1 MKTIVITGSTRGIG
15 LGLARE
21 FLKRG
26 CNVMLSGRNKATLD
40 KEIEILGREFGA
52 DKVYGT
58 TCDVG
63 VYESVQ
69 ALWDAAA
76 AKFGA
81 IDIWIN
87 NAGVNTPSM
96 PLWELPARDI
106 AAVVSTNLTGT
117 LYGCKVALEAMRRQ
131 GFGQIYTVEGH
142 GSDDRKAA
150 GLAPYGAT
158 KRAVRY
164 LTQSLQLDAKGTPIQ
179 IGTISP
185 GIVLTDLILN
195 QLRCAPKDKREKNI
209 RIFNILA
216 DTVETVTPWLA
227 EQVLAN
233 TRSGAKIA
241 WLTMPKVLG
250 RFLMAGF
257 KKRNLFEHISFE

>member
-26 CNVMLSGRNKATLD
+26 CRVMLSGRSKTTLD
-40 KEIEILGREFGA
+40 AALGALGREFGTDA
-52 DKVYGT
+52 VYGT

-76 AKFGA
+76 ARFGA
-81 IDIWIN
+81 IDIWLN
-87 NAGVNTPSM
+87 NAGVNTPSV

-106 AAVVSTNLTGT
+106 SAVVSTNLTGT
-117 LYGCKVALEAMRRQ
+117 LFGCKVALDNMLRQ
-131 GFGQIYTVEGH
+131 GHGQIYLFEGH
-142 GSDDRKAA
+142 GSDNRKVM

-158 KRAVRY
+158 KRAIRY
-164 LTQSLQLDAKGTPIQ
+164 LYESLQLDVKGTPLQ
-179 IGTISP
+179 IGVISP

-195 QLRCAPKDKREKNI
+195 QLKASPEEKRRQNMK
-209 RIFNILA
+209 IFNILA

-227 EQVLAN
+227 ERVLAN
-233 TRSGAKIA
+233 TQPAARIA
-241 WLTMPKVLG
+241 WLTGPKVMG
-250 RFLMAGF
+250 RFLTAGF
-257 KKRNLFEHISFE
+257 RKRDLFKNICLD

>member
-1 MKTIVITGSTRGIG
+1 MKTIVITGSTRGIV

-21 FLKRG
+21 FLKRE
-26 CNVMLSGRNKATLD
+26 CNVMLSGRDKTTLD
-40 KEIEILGREFGA
+40 RVQEDLGREFRPGR
-52 DKVYGT
+52 VFGT
-58 TCDVG
+58 TCDVA

-69 ALWDAAA
+69 ALWDAAS

-87 NAGVNTPSM
+87 NAGINTASI

-106 AAVVSTNLTGT
+106 SAVVSTNLTGNRR
-117 LYGCKVALEAMRRQ
+117 LKVALQGMLRQ
-131 GFGQIYTVEGH
+131 GSGQIYLFEGH
-142 GSDDRKAA
+142 GSDDRKVM

-158 KRAVRY
+158 KRAIRY
-164 LTQSLQLDAKGTPIQ
+164 VCQSLQLDVKGMPVQ

-195 QLRCAPKDKREKNI
+195 QLKAAPKETREKNI
-209 RIFNILA
+209 KIFNILA

-233 TRSGAKIA
+233 TRPAAHIA
-241 WLTMPKVLG
+241 WLTTSKVMG
-250 RFLMAGF
+250 RFLTAGF
-257 KKRNLFEHISFE
+257 KKRNLFKDISFE